1 MSAIQSGR
9 GAALALA
16 RIHNGED
23 FLIHTIC
30 ASVTKV
36 AESLRP
42 NLAVRRGAAG
52 YIDQVPDEKSIPQL
66 LSFFHLPVA
75 ARRPERLC

>member
-16 RIHNGED
+16 GFHNGED
-23 FLIHTIC
+23 FLIHTIR
-30 ASVTKV
+30 ASVTKL

-66 LSFFHLPVA
+66 LSFFNLPVA